1 MSTRTGKENLVFD
14 YHTIRGLIGLIAMSF
29 PLVVWILASKITDS
43 ISWSYH
49 TNARDFFVG
58 FLFVLGAFLMSY
70 KGHKPIMQEDEVGKF
85 WKLLSGFWKGAIKFR
100 ILEKEHE
107 EDLIGWI
114 GGIAAWVTAISPTA
128 ICIGEN
134 CPPDWRS
141 NVHYLSAIILFS
153 TTVYFCLVA
162 FLNQVNDKIRED
174 KEKGLT
180 GDSPRKRR
188 RKAYLF
194 CGWGIVAFMFALLIV
209 KAVKF
214 SAIPNV
220 TFWVEAIVLELFGL
234 AWAVSSQYLPIVTDE
249 TERQRLFK
257 R

>member
-1 MSTRTGKENLVFD
+1 LVAGM
-14 YHTIRGLIGLIAMSF
+14 RAG
-29 PLVVWILASKITDS
+29 KITDS

-49 TNARDFFVG
+49 TDARDFFVG

-70 KGHKPIMQEDEVGKF
+70 KGHKPLLQEEEVGKF
-85 WKLLSGFWKGAIKFR
+85 WKWVSGFWKGAIKFR

-134 CPPDWRS
+134 CPPDWKS
-141 NVHYLSAIILFS
+141 NIHYLGAVILFS

-162 FLNQVNDKIRED
+162 FLGQVNEKIKED
-174 KEKGLT
+174 KTNGLT
-180 GDSPRKRR
+180 GTTPRKRR
-188 RKAYLF
+188 RRAYLI
-194 CGWGIVAFMFALLIV
+194 CGWGIVFFMIGLLIV

-214 SAIPNV
+214 GAIPNV
-220 TFWVEAIVLELFGL
+220 TFWVETIVLELFGI
-234 AWAVSSQYLPIVTDE
+234 AWAVSSQYLPFVTDQA
-249 TERQRLFK
+249 ERQRLF
-257 R
+257 

>member
-1 MSTRTGKENLVFD
+1 MSTNESKENLVFD

-29 PLVVWILASKITDS
+29 PFVVWALASRITDS

-49 TNARDFFVG
+49 TNARDVFVG

-70 KGHKPIMQEDEVGKF
+70 KGHKPTMKEEDVGRF
-85 WKLLSGFWKGAIKFR
+85 WKWASGFWKGAIKFR
-100 ILEKEHE
+100 ILEKMHE
-107 EDLIGWI
+107 EDLVGWI
-114 GGIAAWVTAISPTA
+114 GGVAAWITATFPTS
-128 ICIGEN
+128 ICFEGN

-141 NVHYLSAIILFS
+141 NIHYLGAIVLFS

-162 FLNQVNDKIRED
+162 FLSQVNEKIED
-174 KEKGLT
+174 DQAGGLT

-194 CGWGIVAFMFALLIV
+194 CGWGIVAFMFGLLII

-214 SAIPNV
+214 GAIPNI
-220 TFWVEAIVLELFGL
+220 TFWVEAIALELFGI
-234 AWAVSSQYLPIVTDE
+234 AWAVSSQYLPFVTDE
-249 TERQRLFK
+249 AERQKLF
-257 R
+257 